1 MPKRIPHK
9 QFCPIARTLDLVGD
23 RWMLLVVRELHL
35 GPLRYTDLHR
45 ALPGIST
52 DVLAD
57 RLGRLVSTALVEHQS
72 DGRYRLTGNGGSL
85 RPVLREMLRWG
96 GRYLNPDE
104 LPDRPNPRLG
114 VQAMIL
120 HAEPDSGRKARIVE
134 LHVDDLVCHVVLD
147 TDGARG
153 LLGVATSPDAIVVTD
168 SRTLYAVAL
177 GSVDIATAVAGGNL
191 VVTGDGSA
199 AEALL
204 IGVGMPESMRRD
216 PAS

>member
-1 MPKRIPHK
+1 
-9 QFCPIARTLDLVGD
+9 
-23 RWMLLVVRELHL
+23 MLLVVRELHL

-57 RLGRLVSTALVEHQS
+57 RLGRLVSIALVEHQS
-72 DGRYRLTGNGGSL
+72 DGRYRLTESGGSL

-96 GRYLNPDE
+96 GQYLNPDE

-120 HAEPDSGRKARIVE
+120 HAEPDPSRQPRTIE
-134 LHVDDLVCHVVLD
+134 LHLEDLVCHVVLD
-147 TDGARG
+147 ADGARG
-153 LLGVATSPDAIVVTD
+153 LLGVATSPDATVVTD
-168 SRTLYAVAL
+168 SRTLYALAL
-177 GSVDIATAVAGGNL
+177 GSEALATAVAGGNL

-199 AEALL
+199 AETLL
-204 IGVGMPESMRRD
+204 ISVGMPQSMRRHS
-216 PAS
+216 AF